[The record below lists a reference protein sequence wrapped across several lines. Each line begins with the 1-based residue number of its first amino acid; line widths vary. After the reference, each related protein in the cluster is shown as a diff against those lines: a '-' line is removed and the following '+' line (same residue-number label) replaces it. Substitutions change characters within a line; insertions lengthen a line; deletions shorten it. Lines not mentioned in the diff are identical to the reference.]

1 MSQCCHNCSTV
12 PQRPSVRSQ
21 IVLEQVSS
29 AGAVDLADLSLML
42 LYRCIGL
49 LRPETAIT
57 RSSGEI
63 LRRAPA
69 PPRPRLATY
78 QSSSVLADPVPS
90 VSEQTLAPVV
100 MTEPLEAARRAD
112 KDEYKLQ
119 LEHKIARV
127 KELFQSFQLPPLEV
141 HESSRSHYRMRCV
154 FY

>member
-1 MSQCCHNCSTV
+1 MQYRTV

-49 LRPETAIT
+49 FRPDRAIK
-57 RSSGEI
+57 RSSSGL
-63 LRRAPA
+63 LRRSPA
-69 PPRPRLATY
+69 PPQYRLATC
-78 QSSSVLADPVPS
+78 QSFSVLDNPVPA
-90 VSEQTLAPVV
+90 VSGQSLAPVV

-112 KDEYKLQ
+112 EDEYKLQ

-141 HESSRSHYRMRCV
+141 HESSRSHYRMRCG
-154 FY
+154 FH